1 MFNYLIKLFGHSGS
15 SNKHKKQAWLPKVA
29 TNEPTVANT
38 VDKNA
43 IFIPPFYSLYSN
55 IKIYLNIFIFHII

>member
-38 VDKNA
+38 VDKNP
-43 IFIPPFYSLYSN
+43 ILSLLFTLLYSN
-55 IKIYLNIFIFHII
+55 TINCI